1 MTFLFNKRVIPQ
13 RPDAASDADLLQGD
27 MDAFDNHRFDEVQAT
42 LRLQLERL
50 QILAGSTEGEFLAIG
65 ARLQEF
71 YTRTMEIGGDSSLV
85 TDRLSGAETREALS
99 ELGNTVERMGAFLNF
114 MHGEAD
120 RSSLTLQNTLEMIAG
135 VDEPLSGFKKIM
147 KVLHVLGISTK
158 IESARLGQLGAGF
171 HNLAEDVENLAVQI
185 NDKSTRIMSENV
197 SLSCQI
203 RETLVR
209 MSDIETGQREDVR
222 LLLEKTRSS
231 LETISAVHR
240 KCAEVAAAISEASGE
255 VSRNISEVVTS
266 MQFHDITRQQL
277 EHVQE
282 ALCDLEQHLAADGD
296 ANDDMNPA
304 SAEAMA
310 GEIYDVCR
318 LQSAQLIHARDG
330 LALAVSGIVENLRGL
345 ADRSRAIAR
354 QTREIIRVADGAG
367 DSLLI
372 EIERSLA
379 AVVGLLA
386 KSADANLKLRRAVES
401 VAGTVGKIS
410 SFVIDIETVGE
421 EIKLIAM
428 NSQIKAAR
436 TGDEGAALGVL
447 AEAIQ
452 RLSVDACA
460 QTATVTGTLREI
472 TRVTESLSDGV
483 AVETR
488 SGELDVD
495 VMAGR
500 LKGLIDS
507 IRAVNDG
514 VMATLAHSDAAVQEL
529 SDDIDNA
536 TGGIR
541 IHGAVD
547 VEVEGI
553 TAELEQ
559 LMALARAITPE
570 AVASDLTT
578 LSGRYTMHSER
589 KIHASVAGSAMAVSA
604 EVAAQDRDAP
614 TTMADEMEESELG
627 DNVELF

>member
-13 RPDAASDADLLQGD
+13 RPDAASDADLLQDD
-27 MDAFDNHRFDEVQAT
+27 MDAFDSHRFDEVQAT
-42 LRLQLERL
+42 LRLQQERL
-50 QILAGSTEGEFLAIG
+50 QILAGSTEDEFLSIG

-85 TDRLSGAETREALS
+85 TDRLSGAETREAIS
-99 ELGNTVERMGAFLNF
+99 ELGNTVERMGVFLNL
-114 MHGEAD
+114 MHGEAE

-282 ALCDLEQHLAADGD
+282 ALCDLEQRLASNDG
-296 ANDDMNPA
+296 MNPA

-310 GEIYDVCR
+310 GEVYGVCR

-386 KSADANLKLRRAVES
+386 KSQDANLNLRRAIES
-401 VAGTVGKIS
+401 VAGTVAEIS

-460 QTATVTGTLREI
+460 QTAAVTGTLREI

-529 SDDIDNA
+529 SDDIESA

-559 LMALARAITPE
+559 LMALARVITPE
-570 AVASDLTT
+570 ALASDLTT

-589 KIHASVAGSAMAVSA
+589 KIHASVAGSGMAVSA
-604 EVAAQDRDAP
+604 EVAAQGRDAP
-614 TTMADEMEESELG
+614 TPMADEMEESELG